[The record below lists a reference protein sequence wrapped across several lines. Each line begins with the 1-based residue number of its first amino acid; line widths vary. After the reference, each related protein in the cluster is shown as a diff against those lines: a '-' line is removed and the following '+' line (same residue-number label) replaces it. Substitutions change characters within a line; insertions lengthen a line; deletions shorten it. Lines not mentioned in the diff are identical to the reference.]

1 MCQSPGS
8 LPSVPKS
15 FDSKRI
21 SLPWIHTW
29 CVWVRRHSVR
39 LVEIPSFHRLIWG
52 SEMKT
57 CLKGSDKTITTIRKR
72 SEMRKRWA
80 QRMYHNAKALYSS
93 LLDMRSKEIQPHVLV
108 HDPSTKFKIQ
118 PFKQIWARAGL
129 PKVCLATPPRQ
140 QTYLHARTCSHHFA
154 PRSRLLSV
162 CSSAWL
168 PRRSRLPSRSK
179 GTCQPSSFMSNAPL
193 FLGFPKDSKTTY
205 IESASSQPLK
215 TKQSVYI

>member
-154 PRSRLLSV
+154 PGAV
-162 CSSAWL
+162 CSASA
-168 PRRSRLPSRSK
+168 RLH
-179 GTCQPSSFMSNAPL
+179 G
-193 FLGFPKDSKTTY
+193 FLGALGFLAAARELANQVPSCPTLRSFWDSPKIPKQH
-205 IESASSQPLK
+205 ISSPHQVSP
-215 TKQSVYI
+215 